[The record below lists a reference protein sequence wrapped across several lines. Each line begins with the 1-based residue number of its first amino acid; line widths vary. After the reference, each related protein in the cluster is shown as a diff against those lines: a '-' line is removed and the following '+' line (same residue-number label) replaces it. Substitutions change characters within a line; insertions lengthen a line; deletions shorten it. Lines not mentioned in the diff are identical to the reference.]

1 METLIVIYVGVGIIA
16 GFIGVETEEQKKWS
30 YGIIILSLFVSL
42 ITFGVWVIA
51 ALLEVVLGFF
61 IGKIIKRNLGLV
73 VGICII
79 LGVITF
85 IALNQNLMLN
95 DKNEHQEYNIKS
107 DYKSGLSL
115 VNVCDEV
122 LSTFDENECY
132 RRGGTPY
139 IDD

>member
-1 METLIVIYVGVGIIA
+1 MEILIVVYVGIGIIA
-16 GFIGVETEEQKKWS
+16 GFIGDDTEDQKKWS
-30 YGIIILSLFVSL
+30 YGLIILSLLISL
-42 ITFGVWVIA
+42 TTFGLWVIA

-85 IALNQNLMLN
+85 IALNQDLLLN
-95 DKNEHQEYNIKS
+95 DKNEYQEYNIKS
-107 DYKSGLSL
+107 NYKSGLST

-122 LSTFDENECY
+122 LQTFDENECY
-132 RRGGTPY
+132 KRGGTPY